1 MAGAKRPAPR
11 LDEAMA
17 GRCAREVAMPD
28 TTDRRTVPVALVTG
42 GTRGIGEAVSRLLAH
57 QGWRVVAGGVMASEV
72 TGFAHQDGIEP
83 VLLDVTSDA
92 SVAEAVGRCGTLDA
106 LVNCA
111 GVLARGGAEF
121 TMEAFERTVAV
132 NLHGTMRACL
142 AARPLLAASHGAIVN
157 TASMYS
163 FFGAPH
169 APGYAASKGAVAQL
183 TKSLAA
189 AWAPEGIRVNAVA
202 PGWIETDFTRPVV
215 NDPSRSSGIVGRTP
229 MGRWGEPGDVAGA
242 VAFLLSDAARFI
254 TGTILPVDG
263 GYLIA

>member
-1 MAGAKRPAPR
+1 MADAHER
-11 LDEAMA
+11 
-17 GRCAREVAMPD
+17 D
-28 TTDRRTVPVALVTG
+28 TAPVALVTG
-42 GTRGIGEAVSRLLAH
+42 GTRGIGEAVARLLAG
-57 QGWRVVAGGVMASEV
+57 QGWRVVAGGVLASEV
-72 TGFAHQDGIEP
+72 DGFQPHDGIEP
-83 VLLDVTSDA
+83 ILLDVTSDA
-92 SVAEAVGRCGTLDA
+92 SVKAAVERCGRLDA

-111 GVLARGGAEF
+111 GVLMRGGAEF
-121 TMEAFERTVAV
+121 SMDAFERTVAV
-132 NLHGTMRACL
+132 NLHGTMRCCL
-142 AARPLLAASHGAIVN
+142 AARPLLAHAKGAIVN

-169 APGYAASKGAVAQL
+169 APGYAASKGGVAQL

-215 NDPSRSSGIVGRTP
+215 NDPHRSSGIVGRTP
-229 MGRWGEPGDVAGA
+229 MARWGEPGDVAGA

-254 TGTILPVDG
+254 TGTVLPVDG

>member
-1 MAGAKRPAPR
+1 MAPDREALRPLP
-11 LDEAMA
+11 
-17 GRCAREVAMPD
+17 
-28 TTDRRTVPVALVTG
+28 PVALVTG
-42 GTRGIGEAVSRLLAH
+42 GTRGIGEAVSRLLAG
-57 QGWRVVAGGVMASEV
+57 QGWRVVAGGVAAAEV
-72 TGFAHQDGIEP
+72 TAFTPQAGIEP
-83 VLLDVTSDA
+83 VLLDVTSQA
-92 SVAEAVGRCGTLDA
+92 SVADAVERCGRLDA

-111 GVLARGGAEF
+111 GILLRGGAEF

-132 NLHGTMRACL
+132 NLHGTMRCCL

-157 TASMYS
+157 TGSMYS

-189 AWAPEGIRVNAVA
+189 AWAAEGIRVNAIA
-202 PGWIETDFTRPVV
+202 PGWIDTDLTRPAVT
-215 NDPSRSSGIVGRTP
+215 DPARSAGIVGRTP

-254 TGTILPVDG
+254 TGTVLPVDG